1 MNTLFFKY
9 AVEVDR
15 TRSITRA
22 AENLFMAQPNLSRA
36 IKEAEDSFGFPIF
49 ERTSKGVVPT
59 KEGTVFLDYARRILR
74 QLDEM
79 EKFVHDADSRVQR
92 FSVAFPRGS
101 YIAASIPAFISA
113 LDQEREIDMNIVE
126 TNSIQTIRQVE
137 DGRCQLGIIRY
148 QTFGEPYFSDYLKEK
163 HMKSELI
170 WEYEC
175 LVLMSAEHPLA
186 QKPELHRDDLAEY
199 LELSH
204 GDTAIPY
211 VDAAKIRNDMISVTR
226 KKIYL
231 YERGNQ
237 FEILSKVP
245 YTFIWVSPV
254 TEDLLQKHGLIQ
266 RKCSFPDNKFRD
278 LLIYPENYHFSDL
291 DRVFLEKLY
300 ESKTQVC
307 YKDYR

>member
-1 MNTLFFKY
+1 MNTQFFKY
-9 AVEVDR
+9 VIEVAQ

-59 KEGTVFLDYARRILR
+59 KEGMVFLDYARDILR
-74 QLDEM
+74 RLDEM
-79 EKFVHDADSRVQR
+79 EQIVHDADKHIQR
-92 FSVAFPRGS
+92 FSVSIPRGS
-101 YIAASIPAFISA
+101 YIAAAIPAFIST
-113 LDQEREIDMNIVE
+113 LDQELEIDMNIVE
-126 TNSIQTIRQVE
+126 TNSLQTIRHVE
-137 DGRCQLGIIRY
+137 DGRCHLGIIRY
-148 QTFGEPYFSDYLKEK
+148 QTFNEPYFSDYLKEK

-175 LVLMSAEHPLA
+175 LVLMSANHPLA
-186 QKPELHRDDLAEY
+186 HKQDIHRDDLAEY

-211 VDAAKIRNDMISVTR
+211 IESGKVRNEMNAITK

-245 YTFIWVSPV
+245 NTFMWVSPV
-254 TEDLLQKHGLIQ
+254 GEDLLQKHGLIQ
-266 RKCSFPDNKFRD
+266 RKCTFPDNKFRD
-278 LLIYPENYHFSDL
+278 LLIYPESYHFSDL
-291 DRVFLEKLY
+291 DRRFLKELY
-300 ESKTQVC
+300 ESKTHVC
-307 YKDYR
+307 YKNYH